1 MIATAAIFYR
11 STGFSKDVAVRR
23 CRYYYARGRRY
34 EVQFNHLPRSALMT
48 DLSETLAFDQTRLDK
63 VRALRE
69 KGIDLYP
76 ATFERKDTIA
86 DIRTKFADITHDK
99 SEESVATAGRLYIIR
114 NHGKTIFADLGDES
128 GRIQL
133 YLRKADL
140 GDEAFGF
147 FNQYIERGDFI
158 GVTGHVFRTKLGEI
172 TIWVDTIT
180 LLSKAVC
187 PLPEKFHGLTDVEK
201 RYRQRY
207 VDLIV
212 NEESRQGFRDRSRII
227 SSIRRFLADRDFLE
241 FETPI
246 LQPVYGGANARPFTT
261 FHNCLGQKLFLR
273 IAPEL
278 YLKRLVV
285 GGFERVFEI
294 ARNFRNEDIDTHHNP
309 EFTMVEIYWAYH
321 DVYDMMDLTE
331 DFLASLVRE
340 IHGSQEIKFEDTTI
354 SFKKPLHRLSMA
366 DAVREYAGIDIFAH
380 TVEELRTLAV
390 QHRLK
395 ETEKPQTQREF
406 LVYFFENMVEEKLV
420 QPTFIFDF
428 PVENSPLAKR
438 HREKEGFTERF
449 ELFICGMEIANGF
462 SELNDPLDQK
472 ERFEAQD
479 KKRQLGDL
487 EAQMIDYDYI
497 NALGYGMPPTGGV
510 GIGIDRLVMLLTGNN
525 SIKEVILFPSMK
537 SMQVEG
543 DEAAGKESPAAE
555 PAPKN

>member
-1 MIATAAIFYR
+1 VPTGAVGIITLDIEGMRYSLKER
-11 STGFSKDVAVRR
+11 SILV
-23 CRYYYARGRRY
+23 
-34 EVQFNHLPRSALMT
+34 T
-48 DLSETLAFDQTRLDK
+48 DPSETLAFDQTRLDK

-69 KGIDLYP
+69 KGVDLYP
-76 ATFERKDTIA
+76 PTFDRKITIA
-86 DIRTKFADITHDK
+86 DIRTKFAEITHEK

-128 GRIQL
+128 GKIQL
-133 YLRKADL
+133 YIRKADL
-140 GDEAFGF
+140 GDEAFDF

-180 LLSKAVC
+180 LLSKAIC
-187 PLPEKFHGLTDVEK
+187 SLPEKFHGLTDVEK

-212 NEESRQGFRDRSRII
+212 NEESRQGFRSRSRII
-227 SSIRRFLADRDFLE
+227 TSIRRFLNDREFLE

-246 LQPVYGGANARPFTT
+246 LQPIYGGANARPFTT

-285 GGFERVFEI
+285 GGFEKVFEI

-331 DFLASLVRE
+331 DFLSTLMHE
-340 IHGSQEIKFEDTTI
+340 INGTQEIKFEETTI
-354 SFKKPLHRLSMA
+354 SFKKPLRRLTME
-366 DAVREYAGIDIFAH
+366 DAVKEYAGIDIFAH
-380 TVEELRTLAV
+380 SVDELRALAV
-390 QHRLK
+390 QNHLK
-395 ETEKPQTQREF
+395 EPDKPKSQREF
-406 LVYFFENMVEEKLV
+406 LVYFFENMVEEKLI
-420 QPTFIFDF
+420 QPTFIYDY

-438 HREKEGFTERF
+438 HRTKEGFTERF
-449 ELFICGMEIANGF
+449 ELFIYGMEMANGF

-479 KKRQLGDL
+479 RKRLLGDL

-537 SMQVEG
+537 SMQAEG
-543 DEAAGKESPAAE
+543 EEAAGKESPAAE
-555 PAPKN
+555 PTPKN